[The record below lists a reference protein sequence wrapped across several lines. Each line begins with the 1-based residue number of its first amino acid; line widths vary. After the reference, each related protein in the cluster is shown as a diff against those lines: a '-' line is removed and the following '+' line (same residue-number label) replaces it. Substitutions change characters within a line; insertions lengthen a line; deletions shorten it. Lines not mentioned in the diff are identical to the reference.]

1 LSGETIDA
9 EITMT
14 FSEEFSCTPRHTVCN
29 AGSAVCSRFTA
40 SLLIVLVML
49 PFTEPFSSC
58 DLSMLRFVRSPMWVH
73 V

>member
-29 AGSAVCSRFTA
+29 AGSAVCS
-40 SLLIVLVML
+40 
-49 PFTEPFSSC
+49 
-58 DLSMLRFVRSPMWVH
+58 DLSMLLSSSSRIAASRAIGGNGRAIS
-73 V
+73 